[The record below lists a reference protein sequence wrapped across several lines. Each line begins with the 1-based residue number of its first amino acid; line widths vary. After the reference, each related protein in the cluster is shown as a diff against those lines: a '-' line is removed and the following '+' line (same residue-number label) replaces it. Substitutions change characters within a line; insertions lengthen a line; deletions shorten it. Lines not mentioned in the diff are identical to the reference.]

1 MSGTLSPKVLYY
13 TFSVFSLTGILFTI
27 IYLSTLSSTVITQR
41 NIISHFGWLILGIIS
56 VLVMGQLY
64 ENNISN
70 NITFIVG
77 LYILYAFLSLLNL
90 IYFYKIMLDGKS
102 FNNTVIT
109 NYRIIIGILNI
120 VMFMLFYFSVYK
132 DSKSLT
138 SSPPL
143 SPDKLII
150 GNIVITVIYLV
161 CMLSSIYLLYVNSS
175 SIITYSIT
183 DG

>member
-1 MSGTLSPKVLYY
+1 MKVLYY
-13 TFSVFSLTGILFTI
+13 IFSIFSLLCILFTV

-41 NIISHFGWLILGIIS
+41 NIISNFGWLILGIIS
-56 VLVMGQLY
+56 VLVMGQIY
-64 ENNISN
+64 EHNITN

-90 IYFYKIMLDGKS
+90 IFFYKIMLDGKS

-109 NYRIIIGILNI
+109 NYRTVIGILNI
-120 VMFMLFYFSVYK
+120 VMFGLFFFSVYK
-132 DSKSLT
+132 DRISL
-138 SSPPL
+138 SSTPPL
-143 SPDKLII
+143 STDKLII

-161 CMLSSIYLLYVNSS
+161 CMLTSIYLLYVNSS